1 MPTSLDVSPGFVGD
15 FHDKLPVVADDHVE
29 DVEVHG
35 GAEVVNVGNEAVLL
49 TLLHQLLQQPAV
61 GEGLVKV
68 AVARRVPAI

>member
-1 MPTSLDVSPGFVGD
+1 MPTSLDVRSGFVGD
-15 FHDKLPVVADDHVE
+15 LHDELPVVADDHVE

-35 GAEVVNVGNEAVLL
+35 GAEVVNVGDEAVLL

-61 GEGLVKV
+61 VEGLVKV

>member
-1 MPTSLDVSPGFVGD
+1 MPTSLDVRPGFVGD
-15 FHDKLPVVADDHVE
+15 LHDELPVVADDHVE

-35 GAEVVNVGNEAVLL
+35 GAEVVNVGDEAVFLP
-49 TLLHQLLQQPAV
+49 LLHQLLQQSAV